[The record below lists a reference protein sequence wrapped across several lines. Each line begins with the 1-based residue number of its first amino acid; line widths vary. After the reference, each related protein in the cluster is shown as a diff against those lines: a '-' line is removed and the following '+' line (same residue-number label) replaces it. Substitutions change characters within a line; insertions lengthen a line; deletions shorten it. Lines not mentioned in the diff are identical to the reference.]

1 MPKSYAL
8 EVAVNIS
15 YLNLALP
22 KFLQPR
28 ETINFGFSFWNSIL
42 NTVNAKRER
51 PEGPV
56 SKVMLCWN
64 RLGRFVSIR
73 FFETCWS
80 LIKLLRQFMSQ
91 NFFIEFPSIPSL
103 KSPMKKK
110 LSYVL
115 LCSSMTWLKY
125 SRWLEIE
132 ILWGLYEQFKNHFLF
147 FKLIWT
153 ERFSI
158 LHWDL
163 DCNKRDGMA
172 SLIHNRR
179 PPLLS
184 FYHSYL

>member
-1 MPKSYAL
+1 ML
-8 EVAVNIS
+8 ESIGQICEYKVNTCE
-15 YLNLALP
+15 LV
-22 KFLQPR
+22 R
-28 ETINFGFSFWNSIL
+28 
-42 NTVNAKRER
+42 V
-51 PEGPV
+51 
-56 SKVMLCWN
+56 
-64 RLGRFVSIR
+64 
-73 FFETCWS
+73 FETRWS

-110 LSYVL
+110 LSCVL
-115 LCSSMTWLKY
+115 LCSSMTRFRY
-125 SRWLEIE
+125 SKWFEIE

-184 FYHSYL
+184 FLSLLPIGGGETFYFKLGRS